1 MSAYSHRHRHKE
13 GERVGAATREPKL
26 ALVAMYKMFASVR
39 KNVERGMLS
48 VTWGFTIKSQKPLN
62 HKLKETEYQDFT

>member
-1 MSAYSHRHRHKE
+1 MIPLCPKMSAYSHRWKE

-26 ALVAMYKMFASVR
+26 ALVARYKMFDTVR

-48 VTWGFTIKSQKPLN
+48 VTWGFR
-62 HKLKETEYQDFT
+62 EA